1 MYELLKLKKKPP
13 KEVFGWKLFTAK
25 KSNSQFSVKK
35 KGVHFCINS
44 KIYFWAHL
52 DQTNNFSNS
61 VARYLIFCHSGLSPV
76 FQFV

>member
-35 KGVHFCINS
+35 KGVHF
-44 KIYFWAHL
+44 
-52 DQTNNFSNS
+52 
-61 VARYLIFCHSGLSPV
+61 
-76 FQFV
+76 